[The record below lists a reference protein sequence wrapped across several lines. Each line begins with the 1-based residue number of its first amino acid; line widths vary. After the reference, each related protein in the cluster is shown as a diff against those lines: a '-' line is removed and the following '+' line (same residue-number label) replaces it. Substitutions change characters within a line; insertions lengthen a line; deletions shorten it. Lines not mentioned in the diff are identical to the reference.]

1 MITPIE
7 MYTMVPKSQEASQVK
22 LGEQAKDMSKMAEIT
37 QHIEQTANADATR
50 TVRMSEAT
58 NPEYRYDA
66 KEKGNNEYSGGRGRG
81 KGEDREEE
89 EKKDPKVM
97 NMTDHPGGIDIRI

>member
-7 MYTMVPKSQEASQVK
+7 MYTMVPKSQEASQVR
-22 LGEQAKDMSKMAEIT
+22 LGEQTKDMSRAAEIT
-37 QHIEQTANADATR
+37 QHIEQNANDNANR

-66 KEKGNNEYSGGRGRG
+66 KEKGNNEYHSGGGRGRG
-81 KGEDREEE
+81 EEQEEEE
-89 EKKDPKVM
+89 EKEPKVK

>member
-7 MYTMVPKSQEASQVK
+7 LYTMVPKSQEATQVR
-22 LGEQAKDMSKMAEIT
+22 LGEQAKDMSRAAEIT
-37 QHIEQTANADATR
+37 QHIEQNANADATR

-66 KEKGNNEYSGGRGRG
+66 KEKGNGEYSSGGGRG

-89 EKKDPKVM
+89 EDKEPKVR

>member
-7 MYTMVPKSQEASQVK
+7 MYTMVPKSQEASHVK
-22 LGEQAKDMSKMAEIT
+22 LGEQTKDMSRATEIT
-37 QHIEQTANADATR
+37 QHIEQNANADATR

-66 KEKGNNEYSGGRGRG
+66 KEKGNNEYHSGGGRGRG
-81 KGEDREEE
+81 EEQEEEE
-89 EKKDPKVM
+89 EKEPKVK